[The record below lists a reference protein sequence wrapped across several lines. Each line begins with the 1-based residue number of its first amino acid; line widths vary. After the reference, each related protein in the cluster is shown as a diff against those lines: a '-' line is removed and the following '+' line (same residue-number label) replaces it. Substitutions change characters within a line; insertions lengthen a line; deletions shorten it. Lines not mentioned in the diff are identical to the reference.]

1 MRRYATHTGVSVD
14 RSKAEIERVL
24 SRYGAQQFVSGW
36 DQDRAVIGFRAENR
50 VIRFTLP
57 LPSKVEF
64 EKTPKGRRRR
74 NQDDAFRAWEQA
86 CRQRW
91 RALSLVIKAK
101 LEAVASGIAM
111 FEDEFLAYIQLPT
124 GQTMGEWAK
133 PQIAKAYDGKR
144 MPAMLP
150 GLGETS

>member
-1 MRRYATHTGVSVD
+1 MNRYARDTSVSVD
-14 RSKAEIERVL
+14 RSKGEIERVL
-24 SRYGAQQFVSGW
+24 SRYGATQFISAW
-36 DQDRAVIGFRAENR
+36 DQEKAVIGFRADNR

-57 LPSKVEF
+57 LPSKQDF
-64 EKTPKGRRRR
+64 AMTPKGRRRR
-74 NQDDAFRAWEQA
+74 DQDDVLRVWEQA

-91 RALSLVIKAK
+91 RALALVIKAK

-111 FEDEFLAYIQLPT
+111 FEDEFLAYIQLPS